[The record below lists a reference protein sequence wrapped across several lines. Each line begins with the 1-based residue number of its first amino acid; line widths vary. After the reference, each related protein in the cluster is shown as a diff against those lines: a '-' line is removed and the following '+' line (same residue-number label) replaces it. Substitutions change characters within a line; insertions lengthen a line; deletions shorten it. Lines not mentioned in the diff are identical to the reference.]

1 MNPVNQSIM
10 ALCALVTVLVHPVS
24 VQAGQT
30 VELSMTPLFQLNPT
44 DPADL
49 VIQSRRFDARESDVV
64 LNGCLSVLQDMGYS
78 ISSGNRQLGLVTAKK
93 KAEVL
98 PPGLGHAVAEAALIA
113 TTILLSLL
121 TGQDMVTDLPEQ
133 VEQTIYVSL
142 LVSEEAASQTLVRL
156 SIDRDMRYDNGWII
170 PDHTELPLIYQ
181 EFFEKLSRA
190 VFLEAHQL

>member
-1 MNPVNQSIM
+1 MNPINQSIM
-10 ALCALVTVLVHPVS
+10 ALCALVTVLVYPIS

-49 VIQSRRFDARESDVV
+49 VTQSRRFDAGESDVV
-64 LNGCLSVLQDMGYS
+64 LNGSLSVLQDMGYS
-78 ISSGNRQLGLVTAKK
+78 ITSGNRQLGLVTAKK

-98 PPGLGHAVAEAALIA
+98 PPGLDHAVAEAALIA
-113 TTILLSLL
+113 TTVLLSLL

-142 LVSEEAASQTLVRL
+142 LVSEEAESQTLVRL